1 MKLAALALGLALVAG
16 ACASSQTASADQAV
30 TSTRTTGRLNVIST
44 QEIRD
49 SRAATVGDLIRQLRP
64 SWNRNVATF
73 TNNDPDPEAMNRAV
87 AGVREIRFLS
97 KSEAQNNWGSR
108 YNEVIQILR

>member
-1 MKLAALALGLALVAG
+1 MKLAAMALGLALVSG
-16 ACASSQTASADQAV
+16 ACASSQTASADQTV
-30 TSTRTTGRLNVIST
+30 TSRSTTGRTNVIST
-44 QEIRD
+44 QEIRE
-49 SRAATVGDLIRQLRP
+49 SRAATVRDLITQLRP
-64 SWNRNVATF
+64 GWNKNVAVF
-73 TNNDPDPEAMNRAV
+73 TNNDPDPEALTRNP